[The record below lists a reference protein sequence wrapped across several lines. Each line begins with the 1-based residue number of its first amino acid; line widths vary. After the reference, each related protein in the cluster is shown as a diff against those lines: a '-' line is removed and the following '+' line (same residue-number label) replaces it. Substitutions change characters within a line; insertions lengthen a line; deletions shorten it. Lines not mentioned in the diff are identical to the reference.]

1 MLEQDSRLLGSP
13 DSRTLLTTLIFI
25 LNCIHGSSKRTLVAR
40 FVVKIFIHADYTF
53 SQLLVKTKVGVR
65 MCIGLLDNMV
75 KLHEAEEGSEGA
87 KAFDIG
93 YLFHLVTQCAL
104 S

>member
-1 MLEQDSRLLGSP
+1 M
-13 DSRTLLTTLIFI
+13 RTSVL
-25 LNCIHGSSKRTLVAR
+25 R
-40 FVVKIFIHADYTF
+40 FVIKLFICANYTF

-65 MCIGLLDNMV
+65 ICIGLLDNMV

-93 YLFHLVTQCAL
+93 YLFHSVAWCAW

>member
-1 MLEQDSRLLGSP
+1 
-13 DSRTLLTTLIFI
+13 
-25 LNCIHGSSKRTLVAR
+25 
-40 FVVKIFIHADYTF
+40 VVKIFIHADYTF